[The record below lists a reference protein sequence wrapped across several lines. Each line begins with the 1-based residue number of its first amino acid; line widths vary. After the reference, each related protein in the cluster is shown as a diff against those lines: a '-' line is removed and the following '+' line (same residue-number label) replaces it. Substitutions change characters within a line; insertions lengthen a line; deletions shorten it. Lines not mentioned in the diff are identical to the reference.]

1 MNRRLGALLTLL
13 AVVWLWLSLTYIPE
27 VPTGGEPG
35 PRAFPLALGISLG
48 VLGVALALARPTG
61 PPADGGLSS
70 ATPAPRTRMALG
82 VFSLLVAYA
91 FLLDKAGFILSTIA
105 LIVLAMTVLLRMR
118 SWLLVA
124 GLAVVFTFG
133 CWVVFVSL
141 LGVPLPGGSW
151 MP

>member
-1 MNRRLGALLTLL
+1 
-13 AVVWLWLSLTYIPE
+13 
-27 VPTGGEPG
+27 
-35 PRAFPLALGISLG
+35 
-48 VLGVALALARPTG
+48 
-61 PPADGGLSS
+61 
-70 ATPAPRTRMALG
+70 MALG